1 MAASPT
7 AGAPLPVNRLRA
19 QLTGQVIEPGGAG
32 YDAAREV
39 QNAALDRRPAMIVRV
54 ANTEDVRR
62 RIAFARE
69 AGLRLTVRGGG
80 HSPAG
85 HAVADRA
92 LMVDCSGMRDL
103 GIDPERRL
111 AWAEPGLTAGDYTR
125 AAAAHGLATPLG
137 DTASVGMAGI
147 TLSGGVGFLA
157 RGHGLTIDHLVSVE
171 IVTASGDVLTASE
184 TSNPDL
190 FWALR
195 GGDGNFGIVTRLQ
208 YRLVPVDMVLGGALF
223 LPATRDVLRGLVPI
237 AAAAPEELTT
247 IALFMPA
254 PPLPFLP
261 AEAHGRPTIAI
272 LLVHAGDL
280 REGERAVA
288 PFRALARP
296 IADLVRPM
304 RYPAIYDL
312 RAEAAR
318 RTPLVMRSLL
328 LDVLEDARMDSIFA
342 RMSAPSSPAAVTQVR
357 VLGGAMARVP
367 NAATAFGHRNRPI
380 MVTIITPFTDA
391 RQRDRHAA
399 WTQDYADELGLH
411 DAGAYAGF
419 LENEGEARVRAAYPA
434 ATYARLAEVKRRY
447 DPANVF
453 DANQNIRPAG
463 RGR

>member
-147 TLSGGVGFLA
+147 TLSG
-157 RGHGLTIDHLVSVE
+157 
-171 IVTASGDVLTASE
+171 TASRSTTWSPSRSSRRA
-184 TSNPDL
+184 
-190 FWALR
+190 
-195 GGDGNFGIVTRLQ
+195 
-208 YRLVPVDMVLGGALF
+208 
-223 LPATRDVLRGLVPI
+223 ATFSP
-237 AAAAPEELTT
+237 
-247 IALFMPA
+247 
-254 PPLPFLP
+254 
-261 AEAHGRPTIAI
+261 
-272 LLVHAGDL
+272 
-280 REGERAVA
+280 RAK
-288 PFRALARP
+288 
-296 IADLVRPM
+296 
-304 RYPAIYDL
+304 
-312 RAEAAR
+312 R
-318 RTPLVMRSLL
+318 RTPTCSGRCGV
-328 LDVLEDARMDSIFA
+328 
-342 RMSAPSSPAAVTQVR
+342 
-357 VLGGAMARVP
+357 G
-367 NAATAFGHRNRPI
+367 AATSGS
-380 MVTIITPFTDA
+380 
-391 RQRDRHAA
+391 
-399 WTQDYADELGLH
+399 
-411 DAGAYAGF
+411 
-419 LENEGEARVRAAYPA
+419 
-434 ATYARLAEVKRRY
+434 
-447 DPANVF
+447 
-453 DANQNIRPAG
+453 
-463 RGR
+463 